1 MNTQAEAVTSPIMDV
16 VKQAFSLILVLAGVG
31 AFYYFSDFQLLY
43 RVLGLVAIV
52 IVAFLLLLTT
62 DMGHNVWG
70 FMLEAKLEV
79 RKVVWPSGT
88 ETWQT
93 TLMVFAMVFFVG
105 LILWLFDMFLFWGIR
120 FLTGQEARKWH
131 YAGMLYTPTLILR
144 TK

>member
-1 MNTQAEAVTSPIMDV
+1 MLH
-16 VKQAFSLILVLAGVG
+16 FC
-31 AFYYFSDFQLLY
+31 
-43 RVLGLVAIV
+43 
-52 IVAFLLLLTT
+52 LLLTT

-120 FLTGQEARKWH
+120 FLTGQ
-131 YAGMLYTPTLILR
+131 GG
-144 TK
+144 